1 MPVQLAHP
9 TRLNFY
15 QRSRDRFDAEN
26 TLVSVIR
33 ALPLFRLV
41 HLEKN

>member
-1 MPVQLAHP
+1 MQLAHP
-9 TRLNFY
+9 TGLNFY
-15 QRSRDRFDAEN
+15 QRSRDRFDAGN

-33 ALPLFRLV
+33 ALALFRLV